1 MTKHNNQ
8 NSENE
13 ERIEQRLLN
22 HASLDELIRMK
33 MEEEINAEFEKSKEK
48 PEKKILSRISEVPTD
63 LIFSKKAVYKV
74 FNRVNKVQT
83 YINGLQAE
91 SMLGLQSAVRNK
103 IKMGIMEAFSTETS
117 YVKFEEIEL

>member
-1 MTKHNNQ
+1 MTKHNKQ

-48 PEKKILSRISEVPTD
+48 PEKKILSKISEVPTD

-103 IKMGIMEAFSTETS
+103 IKMGLMEAFSTDTS

>member
-8 NSENE
+8 NSKNE
-13 ERIEQRLLN
+13 ECLEQRLLN
-22 HASLDELIRMK
+22 NASLDELIRMK

-48 PEKKILSRISEVPTD
+48 PEKKILSKISEVPTD

-103 IKMGIMEAFSTETS
+103 IKMGLMEAFSTDTS